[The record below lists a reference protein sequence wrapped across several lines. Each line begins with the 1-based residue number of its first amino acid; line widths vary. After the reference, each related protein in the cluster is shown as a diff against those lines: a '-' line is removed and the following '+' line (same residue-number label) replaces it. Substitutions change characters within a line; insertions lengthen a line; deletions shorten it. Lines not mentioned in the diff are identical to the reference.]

1 MKILHTSDLHLGI
14 RVYERSLLEDQQQ
27 ILSQIVEIAQRE
39 QTELCL
45 IAGDVFDRS
54 VASEEAVALFDDFL
68 TRLMEAGQQV
78 IVISGNH
85 DSAERLAFGSRI
97 MQAGGIHLSPRYDG
111 RIRPVLIADDYGT
124 VAFHPIPFLKP
135 ANVRP
140 FTGKEIGD
148 DYNLALQEVVE
159 SCDIQ
164 KERRNVAVAHQFI
177 THAEMAGSERRMVVG
192 GVDNV
197 EASIFK
203 DFDYVALGHL
213 HRAQHCGEPHIRYS
227 GTPMPYSFA
236 EANDEKSV
244 SIIEMKEKGN
254 LEIKTIPITPPH
266 AWKMLRGTFIELT
279 DPSFFRGKG
288 MDEAY
293 IHITLTDE
301 EDVYD
306 AIGRLRSI
314 YPNLLEL
321 QYDNSRTRS
330 TELPEEAL
338 SAAAEKK
345 PIEFVRELFNIQ
357 NNAEMSPEQ
366 ERYLEGLIKNIWE
379 E

>member
-14 RVYERSLLEDQQQ
+14 RIYERSLLEDQKAV
-27 ILSQIVEIAQRE
+27 LAKIVETAQSE
-39 QTELCL
+39 QTDVCL

-54 VASEEAVALFDDFL
+54 VASEEAVCLFDDFL
-68 TRLMEAGQQV
+68 TRLKEAGQKV

-85 DSAERLAFGSRI
+85 DSAERIAFGNRI
-97 MQAGGIHLSPRYDG
+97 MNAGGIYLSPVYTG
-111 RIRPVLIADDYGT
+111 RIEPVLLEDEYGT

-140 FTGKEIGD
+140 FTDKELGD
-148 DYNLALQEVVE
+148 DYNLAMQHVVG
-159 SCDIQ
+159 SCTINS
-164 KERRNVAVAHQFI
+164 ECRNVAIVHQFI
-177 THAEMAGSERRMVVG
+177 TNAEPAGSERRMVG

-213 HRAQHCGEPHIRYS
+213 HRAQHCGEPQIRYS

-244 SIIEMKEKGN
+244 SIIEMKGKGN

-266 AWKMLRGTFIELT
+266 AWKMLRGTFAELT
-279 DPSFFRGKG
+279 APSFFRGKG

>member
-14 RVYERSLLEDQQQ
+14 RIYERSLLEDQKVV
-27 ILSQIVEIAQRE
+27 LAKIVETAQSE
-39 QTELCL
+39 QTDVCL

-54 VASEEAVALFDDFL
+54 VASEEAVCLFDDFL
-68 TRLMEAGQQV
+68 TRLKEARQKV

-85 DSAERLAFGSRI
+85 DSAERIAFGNRI
-97 MQAGGIHLSPRYDG
+97 MNAGGLYLSPVYTG
-111 RIRPVLIADDYGT
+111 RIEPVLLEDGYGT

-140 FTGKEIGD
+140 FTGKELGD
-148 DYNLALQEVVE
+148 DYNLAMQHVVG
-159 SCDIQ
+159 SCTID
-164 KERRNVAVAHQFI
+164 RDCRNVAVVHQFI
-177 THAEMAGSERRMVVG
+177 TNAEPAGSERRMVVG

-236 EANDEKSV
+236 ESNDEKSV
-244 SIIEMKEKGN
+244 SIIEMKGKGN

-266 AWKMLRGTFIELT
+266 AWKMLRGTFAELT
-279 DPSFFRGKG
+279 DPAFYRGHG
-288 MDEAY
+288 WEEAY
-293 IHITLTDE
+293 MHITLTDE

-306 AIGRLRSI
+306 AMGRLRSI
-314 YPNLLEL
+314 YPNLMEL
-321 QYDNSRTRS
+321 RYDNSRTRS
-330 TELPEEAL
+330 ENLPVEAPDAD
-338 SAAAEKK
+338 SEKR
-345 PIEFVRELFNIQ
+345 PADFIRELYRIQ
-357 NNAEMSPEQ
+357 NNTEMNMEQ
-366 ERYLEGLIKNIWE
+366 EAYLQTLIRKIW
-379 E
+379 

>member
-14 RVYERSLLEDQQQ
+14 RIYERSLLEDQKAV
-27 ILSQIVEIAQRE
+27 LAKIVETAQSE
-39 QTELCL
+39 QTDVCL

-54 VASEEAVALFDDFL
+54 VASEEAVCLFDDFL
-68 TRLMEAGQQV
+68 TRLKEAGQKV

-85 DSAERLAFGSRI
+85 DSAERIAFGNRI
-97 MQAGGIHLSPRYDG
+97 MNAGGIYLSPVYTG
-111 RIRPVLIADDYGT
+111 RIEPVLLEDGYGT

-140 FTGKEIGD
+140 FTDKELGD
-148 DYNLALQEVVE
+148 DYNLAMQHVVG
-159 SCDIQ
+159 SCTIDSGH
-164 KERRNVAVAHQFI
+164 RNVAIVHQFI
-177 THAEMAGSERRMVVG
+177 TNAEPAGSERRMVVG

-244 SIIEMKEKGN
+244 SIIEMKGKGN

-266 AWKMLRGTFIELT
+266 AWKMLRGTFAELT
-279 DPSFFRGKG
+279 DPSFFHDKG

>member
-1 MKILHTSDLHLGI
+1 
-14 RVYERSLLEDQQQ
+14 
-27 ILSQIVEIAQRE
+27 
-39 QTELCL
+39 
-45 IAGDVFDRS
+45 
-54 VASEEAVALFDDFL
+54 
-68 TRLMEAGQQV
+68 
-78 IVISGNH
+78 
-85 DSAERLAFGSRI
+85 
-97 MQAGGIHLSPRYDG
+97 
-111 RIRPVLIADDYGT
+111 
-124 VAFHPIPFLKP
+124 
-135 ANVRP
+135 
-140 FTGKEIGD
+140 
-148 DYNLALQEVVE
+148 
-159 SCDIQ
+159 
-164 KERRNVAVAHQFI
+164 
-177 THAEMAGSERRMVVG
+177 
-192 GVDNV
+192 
-197 EASIFK
+197 
-203 DFDYVALGHL
+203 
-213 HRAQHCGEPHIRYS
+213 
-227 GTPMPYSFA
+227 
-236 EANDEKSV
+236 
-244 SIIEMKEKGN
+244 
-254 LEIKTIPITPPH
+254 
-266 AWKMLRGTFIELT
+266 MLRGTFAELT
-279 DPSFFRGKG
+279 DPSFFHDKG

>member
-14 RVYERSLLEDQQQ
+14 RIYERSLLEDQKAV
-27 ILSQIVEIAQRE
+27 LAQIVETAQRE
-39 QTELCL
+39 QTDVCL

-54 VASEEAVALFDDFL
+54 VASEEAVCLFDDFL
-68 TRLMEAGQQV
+68 TRLKEAGQRV

-85 DSAERLAFGSRI
+85 DSAERIAFGNRI
-97 MQAGGIHLSPRYDG
+97 MNAGGIYLSPVYTG
-111 RIRPVLIADDYGT
+111 RIEPVLLEDGYGT

-140 FTGKEIGD
+140 FSDKELGD
-148 DYNLALQEVVE
+148 DYNLAMQHVVG
-159 SCDIQ
+159 SCTID
-164 KERRNVAVAHQFI
+164 RDCRNVAIVHQFI
-177 THAEMAGSERRMVVG
+177 TNAEPAGSERRMVVG

-213 HRAQHCGEPHIRYS
+213 HRAQHCGEPQIRYS

-266 AWKMLRGTFIELT
+266 AWKMLRGTFAELT

>member
-14 RVYERSLLEDQQQ
+14 RIYERSLLEDQKAV
-27 ILSQIVEIAQRE
+27 LAQIVETAQSE
-39 QTELCL
+39 QTDVCL

-54 VASEEAVALFDDFL
+54 VASEEAVCLFDDFL
-68 TRLMEAGQQV
+68 TRLKEAGQRV

-85 DSAERLAFGSRI
+85 DSAERIAFGNRI
-97 MQAGGIHLSPRYDG
+97 MNAGGIYLSPVYTG
-111 RIRPVLIADDYGT
+111 RIEPVLLEDGYGT

-140 FTGKEIGD
+140 FSDKELGD
-148 DYNLALQEVVE
+148 DYNLAMQHVVG
-159 SCDIQ
+159 SCTID
-164 KERRNVAVAHQFI
+164 RDCRNVAIVHQFI
-177 THAEMAGSERRMVVG
+177 TNAEPAGSERRMVVG

-213 HRAQHCGEPHIRYS
+213 HRAQHCGEPQIRYS

-266 AWKMLRGTFIELT
+266 AWKMLRGTFAELT

>member
-14 RVYERSLLEDQQQ
+14 RIYERSLLEDQKAV
-27 ILSQIVEIAQRE
+27 LAQIVETAQSE
-39 QTELCL
+39 QTDVCL

-54 VASEEAVALFDDFL
+54 VASEEAVCLFDDFL
-68 TRLMEAGQQV
+68 TRLKEAGQRV

-85 DSAERLAFGSRI
+85 DSAERIAFGNRI
-97 MQAGGIHLSPRYDG
+97 MNAGGIYLSPVYTG
-111 RIRPVLIADDYGT
+111 RIEPVLLEDGYGT

-140 FTGKEIGD
+140 FTDKELGD
-148 DYNLALQEVVE
+148 DYNLAMQHVVG
-159 SCDIQ
+159 SCTID
-164 KERRNVAVAHQFI
+164 RDCRNVAIVHQFI
-177 THAEMAGSERRMVVG
+177 TNAEPAGSERRMVVG

-213 HRAQHCGEPHIRYS
+213 HRAQHCGEPQIRYS

-266 AWKMLRGTFIELT
+266 AWKMLRGTFAELT